1 MIVRRLTLRIE
12 RTRQEVRLLTRV
24 QNAVACMVEWMFST
38 TGTGSKPPMASYRE
52 SVQECFHPSSP
63 SYSRTRSLVHAAH
76 HWLHRSKVRGTLSQT
91 SDSHSDFFDCL
102 AVRDSFANAP
112 NHHHRPHQ
120 TVLLIRRT
128 SIQRL

>member
-1 MIVRRLTLRIE
+1 MIVRRLTSRLE
-12 RTRQEVRLLTRV
+12 RTRQGVQLLTRV
-24 QNAVACMVEWMFST
+24 QNAVACMVDWMSST
-38 TGTGSKPPMASYRE
+38 TGTGSKSPMANYRE
-52 SVQECFHPSSP
+52 SEQELFHPSSP

-91 SDSHSDFFDCL
+91 SHCHSDFFDRL
-102 AVRDSFANAP
+102 AVRDSCANAP

-120 TVLLIRRT
+120 AVLLIRRT